1 MFNVDITQFGPT
13 TLLGVFV
20 LLVLLGYLV
29 PRKVVKTI
37 EKDRDTWK
45 EATFA
50 LLAMDRAKSNQLGEV
65 LKTAETTR
73 NVLEAIVP
81 SPLESTPDEKTTV

>member
-1 MFNVDITQFGPT
+1 MFNVDITKFGPD
-13 TLLGVFV
+13 TLIGVFV
-20 LLVLLGYLV
+20 LLVWLGYFV
-29 PRKVVKTI
+29 PRKTFRSV

-45 EATFA
+45 EACFA
-50 LLAMDRAKSNQLGEV
+50 LLAMDRAKSHQLGEV

-73 NVLEAIVP
+73 SVLEAIVP